1 MKYIF
6 VLFLLSSFTFANSFE
21 NNKKELLTQVKYF
34 KNDIDPYVG
43 EELRSILNE
52 LEKDVKK
59 EKKQHNLDLMALIFL
74 DFKYQIINDIN

>member
-21 NNKKELLTQVKYF
+21 SSKKELLTQVKFF
-34 KNDIDPYVG
+34 KNDINPYVG

-52 LEKDVKK
+52 LEKDIKK
-59 EKKQHNLDLMALIFL
+59 EKKQHNLDLMTLIFL
-74 DFKYQIINDIN
+74 DFKYQLINDI